1 MSRINTGVD
10 TACDRCEGEEE
21 VGLPGPV
28 REGDV
33 MHTVSRDDLLRRLRS
48 LDDEIARAEDVLV
61 KLDLLQERVM
71 LREVLAGEAG
81 ALVARRTA

>member
-1 MSRINTGVD
+1 
-10 TACDRCEGEEE
+10 
-21 VGLPGPV
+21 
-28 REGDV
+28 